1 MAVGAEPVRARET
14 LRALLQGGPIVMTP
28 QPDRTYH
35 VKSTLYPLAVA
46 MYNTA
51 GSAGSRLL

>member
-1 MAVGAEPVRARET
+1 MQVEPLEDPRR
-14 LRALLQGGPIVMTP
+14 GPIVMTP

-35 VKSTLYPLAVA
+35 VKSTLYPLVLA

-51 GSAGSRLL
+51 GSARPHLL

>member
-1 MAVGAEPVRARET
+1 
-14 LRALLQGGPIVMTP
+14 MTA

-35 VKSTLYPLAVA
+35 VKSTLYPLALA

-51 GSAGSRLL
+51 GSARPHLL